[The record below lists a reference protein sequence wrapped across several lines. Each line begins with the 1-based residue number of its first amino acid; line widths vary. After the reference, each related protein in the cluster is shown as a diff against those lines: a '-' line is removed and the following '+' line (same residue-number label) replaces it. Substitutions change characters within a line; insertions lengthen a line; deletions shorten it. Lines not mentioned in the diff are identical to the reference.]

1 MQKGNNDF
9 LIINKFRLELHLILE
24 YVIIIIIII
33 KEFKESMLLC
43 TVIIII
49 AIDKII
55 SFFPIIGALL
65 EIKRQV

>member
-24 YVIIIIIII
+24 YVIIIIII